1 VLRFINYSCS
11 KCIFIKPVLINS
23 RERRRR
29 GRRAVSSEDCDA
41 LPLPSQQHQKT
52 QNSGSKQSS
61 LSMDGADTIAVR
73 RSSINAR
80 SPAKI
85 PREQLE
91 QQQQEHQ
98 QQEQQQLQ
106 QQQQMESGELDR
118 TSSDTVPY
126 EQDKKRKL
134 VGS

>member
-1 VLRFINYSCS
+1 MSCSCS
-11 KCIFIKPVLINS
+11 KYVFIKSVLFNS

-29 GRRAVSSEDCDA
+29 GRRTVSSEDCDA
-41 LPLPSQQHQKT
+41 VTLPSQQHQKT

-61 LSMDGADTIAVR
+61 VSTDGADSLAVR
-73 RSSINAR
+73 RNFLNAR

-91 QQQQEHQ
+91 QVQQEHQ
-98 QQEQQQLQ
+98 QQEQQQQQQ
-106 QQQQMESGELDR
+106 QQQQMESGELDH

-134 VGS
+134 VCL